1 MSTAEG
7 PDPELDP
14 PLGPELGDGTRLAH
28 AGDEPVVPG
37 TPLRPSPVFAA
48 PYHLGDQPPGTDG
61 ADAYA
66 RPDNP
71 TLRVFERAV
80 GELDGG
86 DCLSFATGMA
96 AISSAVLALVRPGD
110 RVVLPSDGY
119 YASRVL
125 GREELE
131 RFGVRVELV
140 PTLEIGDV
148 AARGDLAGARL
159 VMLETP
165 SNPQLDVC
173 DIAAVARA
181 TQAAGAVLVVDN
193 TTATP
198 IGQRPLALGAD
209 VVVAADTKALTGHS
223 DVLLGHVSTARTE
236 RGRELHA
243 RVAAWRKTTGNPP
256 GPFEAW
262 LAHRSMGTLDLRLA
276 RQAQN
281 AAALAELLSAHPA
294 VTGVRWPGRPQDPSY
309 ALASRQMLRQNG
321 VLSAVLADAEA
332 VRALVRESRFFVAA
346 TSFGGV
352 HSSVDRRAQWG
363 GDAVAEGFV
372 RFSCGIEDTADLVAD
387 LTRALDRLG

>member
-1 MSTAEG
+1 VSSA
-7 PDPELDP
+7 DPSDQ
-14 PLGPELGDGTRLAH
+14 LGDGTRLVH
-28 AGDEPVVPG
+28 AGDEPAVPG

-48 PYHLGDQPPGTDG
+48 PYHLGDQAPGWQG
-61 ADAYA
+61 ADGYA

-119 YASRVL
+119 YATRVL
-125 GREELE
+125 ARDELE
-131 RFGVRVELV
+131 RFGVQVELV
-140 PTLEIGDV
+140 PTLDIEDV

-159 VMLETP
+159 VLLETP
-165 SNPQLDVC
+165 SNPQLDLC

-181 TQAAGAVLVVDN
+181 TQAAGAVLAVDN
-193 TTATP
+193 TTASP

-209 VVVAADTKALTGHS
+209 ITVGSDTKALTGHS

-236 RGRELHA
+236 RGRELNT
-243 RVAAWRKTTGNPP
+243 RIAAWRKTTGNTP
-256 GPFEAW
+256 GAFEAW

-276 RQAQN
+276 RQAAN
-281 AAALAELLSAHPA
+281 AAEVAELLAAHPA
-294 VTGVRWPGRPQDPSY
+294 VSGVRWPWRPQDPSH
-309 ALASRQMLRQNG
+309 ALAQRQMLRPNG
-321 VLSAVLADAEA
+321 VVSAELADEA
-332 VRALVRESRFFVAA
+332 AVTQLVRSSRLVAAA
-346 TSFGGV
+346 TSFGGI
-352 HSSVDRRAQWG
+352 HTTVDRRAQWG
-363 GDAVAEGFV
+363 GDAVPAGFV

-387 LTRALDRLG
+387 LTQALGALG

>member
-1 MSTAEG
+1 VSTREPTPAHPGG
-7 PDPELDP
+7 PP
-14 PLGPELGDGTRLAH
+14 LGDGTRLVH

-37 TPLRPSPVFAA
+37 APLRPSPVFAA
-48 PYHLGDQPPGTDG
+48 PYHLGDQPPGTGG
-61 ADAYA
+61 ADGYA

-96 AISSAVLALVRPGD
+96 AISSAVLALARPGD

-119 YASRVL
+119 YTTRVL
-125 GREELE
+125 ARDELE
-131 RFGVRVELV
+131 RFGLRVELV

-148 AARGDLAGARL
+148 AARGDLEGARL

-181 TQAAGAVLVVDN
+181 TSAGGAVLAVDN
-193 TTATP
+193 TTASP

-209 VVVAADTKALTGHS
+209 LTIGADTKALTGHS
-223 DVLLGHVSTARTE
+223 DVLLGHVSAARTDV
-236 RGRELHA
+236 GRELHA
-243 RVAAWRKTTGNPP
+243 RIAAWRKTTGNAP

-262 LAHRSMGTLDLRLA
+262 LGHRSMGTLDLRLA
-276 RQAQN
+276 RQAAN
-281 AAALAELLSAHPA
+281 AAAVAELLAGHPA
-294 VTGVRWPGRPQDPSY
+294 VRGVRWPWRAEDPSY
-309 ALASRQMLRQNG
+309 PLARRQMLRPNG
-321 VLSAVLADAEA
+321 IVSAELADIDAVLQ
-332 VRALVRESRFFVAA
+332 LVRTSRFFLAA
-346 TSFGGV
+346 TSFGGL
-352 HSSVDRRAQWG
+352 HTTVDRRAQWG
-363 GDAVAEGFV
+363 GDAVPEGFV

-387 LTRALDRLG
+387 LQRALG